1 MAQNERAGS
10 ASGLAS
16 GLAGL
21 RIETRF
27 RERNN
32 HGWANENAGR
42 KATTVGDG
50 IESDFTNKP
59 HDHARRRDT
68 DEDRSLL
75 NDLHSATPPISVPRP
90 DEQHRTVDADPYP
103 HKPDDLQG
111 SPLDSYLQTHRPSI
125 SFNPQVSVD
134 SGNQVLLEEPLS
146 TGDLKNRPPQKFE
159 SRSSGLRNALSQDD
173 DHGEPNHEFASWG
186 HKRPQDR
193 NLPTGQS
200 RAQPFARPE
209 NGSTVGSEL
218 DRPTSLTSQSTVS
231 PVTDEIRTPPDDSN
245 HTMFSPFCV
254 PSPTQSFASPEERC
268 SSWSGAISTPYGS
281 KRSSTLDRSSSLRN
295 STRHSS
301 RRSTTSSGKSPAS
314 MFLSIWSASEE
325 PAPQPDDEGQVVGDD
340 YVLGKQI
347 GFGGF
352 STVKEAYKAEKHG
365 ETKRLAVKIVRKQ
378 ITGRSEQENDEVQ
391 AEFDHEVRVW
401 RYLSHPHVLT
411 LDAVYET
418 DYATFCFT
426 KLAIGGTLFDL
437 VRQNRSGLD
446 TNLAKKYTY
455 QLACA
460 IRYLHQ
466 DARVVHRD
474 IKLENCLLDPIK
486 STDGRTSSNL
496 VLCDFGMAEWMSMDN
511 GGDSPDPYE
520 DAADRP
526 PPQQMGPAG
535 SSTSVAGSL
544 EYASP
549 ELLQSVDGVIHPS
562 VDIWAFGVIVYAVVV
577 GSRPFQDSFTPRIQ
591 ANILSGIWDRDAVV
605 SNITDGHRRQDRQH
619 ALDLVR
625 GCLDMD
631 PNRRWTIRDVLASP
645 WLREIHET
653 AEPSPD
659 TVWRL

>member
-1 MAQNERAGS
+1 MADWPELLMVILALGMAHSERAG
-10 ASGLAS
+10 LAT

-21 RIETRF
+21 RIETKF
-27 RERNN
+27 HERSNPK
-32 HGWANENAGR
+32 WANENVGR
-42 KATTVGDG
+42 EATTVGDG
-50 IESDFTNKP
+50 IESDHTNQS
-59 HDHARRRDT
+59 HDYARRHDT

-75 NDLHSATPPISVPRP
+75 NDLHSATPPISVPRH
-90 DEQHRTVDADPYP
+90 DEQRHLDDADNFP
-103 HKPDDLQG
+103 HKPDD
-111 SPLDSYLQTHRPSI
+111 
-125 SFNPQVSVD
+125 VSVE
-134 SGNQVLLEEPLS
+134 SGNQIPLEEPLS
-146 TGDLKNRPPQKFE
+146 MGDVKSRPPQRFE

-173 DHGEPNHEFASWG
+173 DHVEPNHQSPTWSP
-186 HKRPQDR
+186 KRSLNR
-193 NLPTGQS
+193 SFPTGQS
-200 RAQPFARPE
+200 RSQPFARSE
-209 NGSTVGSEL
+209 NGSTTGLEL

-231 PVTDEIRTPPDDSN
+231 PVTDEVRTPPDYSS
-245 HTMFSPFCV
+245 HTLTSPFCA
-254 PSPTQSFASPEERC
+254 PSPTQSFASPEDRS
-268 SSWSGAISTPYGS
+268 SSWSGEIATPFGS
-281 KRSSTLDRSSSLRN
+281 KRSSALDRSSSLRN

-301 RRSTTSSGKSPAS
+301 RRSTNSSGKSPAS
-314 MFLSIWSASEE
+314 MFLSMWNNVEE
-325 PAPQPDDEGQVVGDD
+325 PAPQPDDEGQMVGDD

-352 STVKEAYKAEKHG
+352 SAVKEAYKAEKHG
-365 ETKRLAVKIVRKQ
+365 ETKRLAVKIVKKQ
-378 ITGRSEQENDEVQ
+378 VTGRSEQENDQVQ

-446 TNLAKKYTY
+446 TQLAKKYAY

-460 IRYLHQ
+460 IRYLHE

-474 IKLENCLLDPIK
+474 IKLENCLLDPVK
-486 STDGRTSSNL
+486 SADGTTSSTL
-496 VLCDFGMAEWMSMDN
+496 VLCDFGMAEWMSIDN

-526 PPQQMGPAG
+526 PPQQIGPAG

-562 VDIWAFGVIVYAVVV
+562 VDVWAFGVIVYSVIV
-577 GSRPFQDSFTPRIQ
+577 GSRPFQDAFAPRIQ
-591 ANILSGIWDRDAVV
+591 ANILSGTWDRNAVLGD
-605 SNITDGHRRQDRQH
+605 NMDGHLRQDRQY
-619 ALDLVR
+619 ALDLIR
-625 GCLDMD
+625 GCLEMNPDK
-631 PNRRWTIRDVLASP
+631 RWTIRDVLASP
-645 WLREIHET
+645 WLREVHET

>member
-1 MAQNERAGS
+1 MEHSERA
-10 ASGLAS
+10 GLAS

-21 RIETRF
+21 RIETQF
-27 RERNN
+27 HERNKPK
-32 HGWANENAGR
+32 WANENAGR

-50 IESDFTNKP
+50 IESDHTNQS
-59 HDHARRRDT
+59 HDYARRHDT

-75 NDLHSATPPISVPRP
+75 SDLHSATPPISVPRP
-90 DEQHRTVDADPYP
+90 GEQHHADDADNFP
-103 HKPDDLQG
+103 HKPDDVQG
-111 SPLDSYLQTHRPSI
+111 SPST
-125 SFNPQVSVD
+125 VSVD
-134 SGNQVLLEEPLS
+134 SGNQIPLEEPLS
-146 TGDLKNRPPQKFE
+146 MGDVKNRPPQKFE

-173 DHGEPNHEFASWG
+173 DHIELNQSPSWSP
-186 HKRPQDR
+186 KRSLDR
-193 NLPTGQS
+193 SFPTGES
-200 RAQPFARPE
+200 RPRPFARSE
-209 NGSTVGSEL
+209 NGSTAGSEL

-231 PVTDEIRTPPDDSN
+231 PVTDEVRTPPDDSS
-245 HTMFSPFCV
+245 HTLLSPFCV
-254 PSPTQSFASPEERC
+254 PSPTQSFASPEDRC
-268 SSWSGAISTPYGS
+268 SSWSGGIATPFGS

-301 RRSTTSSGKSPAS
+301 RRSTNSSGKSPAS
-314 MFLSIWSASEE
+314 MFLSMWNTVEE
-325 PAPQPDDEGQVVGDD
+325 PAPQPDDEGQMVGDD

-352 STVKEAYKAEKHG
+352 SAVKEAYKAEKHG
-365 ETKRLAVKIVRKQ
+365 ETKRLAVKIVKKQ
-378 ITGRSEQENDEVQ
+378 ITGRSEHENDEVQ

-437 VRQNRSGLD
+437 VRQNRTGLD
-446 TNLAKKYTY
+446 PQLAKKYAY

-460 IRYLHQ
+460 IRYLHE

-474 IKLENCLLDPIK
+474 IKLENCLLDPIE
-486 STDGRTSSNL
+486 SADGTTSSTL
-496 VLCDFGMAEWMSMDN
+496 VLCDFGMAEWMSIDN

-549 ELLQSVDGVIHPS
+549 ELLQSVGGVVHPS
-562 VDIWAFGVIVYAVVV
+562 VDMWAFGVIVYAVIV
-577 GSRPFQDSFTPRIQ
+577 GSRPFQDSFAPRIQ
-591 ANILSGIWDRDAVV
+591 ANILSGTWDNNAVFGD
-605 SNITDGHRRQDRQH
+605 TMDGHLRQDRQY
-619 ALDLVR
+619 ALDLIR
-625 GCLDMD
+625 GCLEMD
-631 PNRRWTIRDVLASP
+631 PNKRWAIRDVLASS
-645 WLREIHET
+645 WLREVHET

>member
-1 MAQNERAGS
+1 MEHSERA
-10 ASGLAS
+10 GLAS

-21 RIETRF
+21 RIETNF
-27 RERNN
+27 HERNKPK
-32 HGWANENAGR
+32 WANENTR
-42 KATTVGDG
+42 RTTVGDG
-50 IESDFTNKP
+50 IESDHTNQS
-59 HDHARRRDT
+59 HDYARRHDT
-68 DEDRSLL
+68 DEDRSLIS
-75 NDLHSATPPISVPRP
+75 DLHSATPPISVPRHDEHHHP
-90 DEQHRTVDADPYP
+90 DDADNFP
-103 HKPDDLQG
+103 HKPEGLQG
-111 SPLDSYLQTHRPSI
+111 SPLDNYDSYLHTRRPSI
-125 SFNPQVSVD
+125 SFNPKVSVD
-134 SGNQVLLEEPLS
+134 SGNQVPLEEPLS
-146 TGDLKNRPPQKFE
+146 MGDVRNRPPQKFE

-173 DHGEPNHEFASWG
+173 EHLEPHRESPSWSP
-186 HKRPQDR
+186 KRSLDR
-193 NLPTGQS
+193 SFPTGES
-200 RAQPFARPE
+200 RAQPFARFD
-209 NGSTVGSEL
+209 NGSTANSEP

-231 PVTDEIRTPPDDSN
+231 PVTDEVRTPPDYPS
-245 HTMFSPFCV
+245 HTLLPPFCV
-254 PSPTQSFASPEERC
+254 PSPTQSFASPEDRS
-268 SSWSGAISTPYGS
+268 SSWSGGIATPFGS

-301 RRSTTSSGKSPAS
+301 RRSTNSSGKSPAS
-314 MFLSIWSASEE
+314 MFLSMWNTVEE
-325 PAPQPDDEGQVVGDD
+325 PAPQPDDEGQMVGDD

-347 GFGGF
+347 GA
-352 STVKEAYKAEKHG
+352 VKEAYKAEKHG
-365 ETKRLAVKIVRKQ
+365 ETKRLAVKIVKKQ
-378 ITGRSEQENDEVQ
+378 ITGRSEHENDEVQ

-446 TNLAKKYTY
+446 TQLAKKYAY

-460 IRYLHQ
+460 IRYLHE

-474 IKLENCLLDPIK
+474 IKLENCLLDPIE
-486 STDGRTSSNL
+486 SADGTTSSTL
-496 VLCDFGMAEWMSMDN
+496 VLCDFGMAEWMSIDN

-562 VDIWAFGVIVYAVVV
+562 VDVWAFGVIVYTIIV
-577 GSRPFQDSFTPRIQ
+577 GSRPFQDSFAPRIQ
-591 ANILSGIWDRDAVV
+591 ANILSGTWDCNAVCANTV
-605 SNITDGHRRQDRQH
+605 DGPLRQDRKC
-619 ALDLVR
+619 ALDLIR
-625 GCLDMD
+625 GCLEMD
-631 PNRRWTIRDVLASP
+631 PNKRLSIRGVLSSP
-645 WLREIHET
+645 WLREVHET

-659 TVWRL
+659 TMWRL